1 VGSGMEPMSA
11 DSFWADPPWR
21 DGRGGYRMGLRPIDG
36 SEWLAEGIA
45 PAERERKGALIARND
60 PVVFAALAGS
70 EPAQRLA
77 LAAVSAR
84 HPIEVEGPELPPLA
98 RAAMQVADDLCLMQR
113 TDGLYRLVAAC
124 VCSPS
129 YWALAD
135 KLGGTLAH
143 IHGPVPGLDAKLGAR
158 MAAFF
163 ERLPSGS
170 VFERCNWFLH
180 LDADPFHPAPEQW
193 AAAGA
198 IDAGRLVMRS
208 ERQTLARLADDL
220 VLFTIRVRCRPF
232 ARIADVPEAARDLL
246 AALASLS
253 DDERAATGYR
263 YYGAPVVAFL
273 SEIAGK
279 A

>member
-1 VGSGMEPMSA
+1 MEQMST
-11 DSFWADPPWR
+11 DPFWAEPPWHG
-21 DGRGGYRMGLRPIDG
+21 GRGGYRMGLRPIDG
-36 SEWLAEGIA
+36 ATWLSEAIA

-60 PVVFAALAGS
+60 PMVFAALAGT
-70 EPAQRLA
+70 EPAQQLA

-84 HPIEVEGPELPPLA
+84 HPIGDHAPGLPPLA
-98 RAAMQVADDLCLMQR
+98 RAALHVADDLCLMQR
-113 TDGLYRLVAAC
+113 REGPYRLVAAC

-129 YWALAD
+129 YWMLAD
-135 KLGGTLAH
+135 KLGGTLAE
-143 IHGPVPGLDAKLGAR
+143 IHQPVPGLDMKLGAR

-180 LDADPFHPAPEQW
+180 LDADPFHPAPESW
-193 AAAGA
+193 TAAGA
-198 IDAGRLVMRS
+198 IDARRLVMRS
-208 ERQTLARLADDL
+208 ERQTLARLAEDL

-232 ARIADVPEAARDLL
+232 AQIAEAPEAARDLL

-263 YYGAPVVAFL
+263 HYGASVTAFL
-273 SEIAGK
+273 SEIAGS